1 MSDNNYLDLASQII
15 EDAPNLKFSK
25 EDGTVLD
32 VIEIEMNNGNIVSV
46 LDSDNVR
53 YNIDEITYEKY
64 LLNVPGIGYIAAK
77 SRVIY
82 KEKDYVLLFGW
93 HTNISNQTIYS
104 WYLSSLTED
113 IPDKTLYEEMINEI
127 EIVHFR

>member
-1 MSDNNYLDLASQII
+1 MSDNSYIDLASQII

-46 LDSDNVR
+46 LDSDNVK